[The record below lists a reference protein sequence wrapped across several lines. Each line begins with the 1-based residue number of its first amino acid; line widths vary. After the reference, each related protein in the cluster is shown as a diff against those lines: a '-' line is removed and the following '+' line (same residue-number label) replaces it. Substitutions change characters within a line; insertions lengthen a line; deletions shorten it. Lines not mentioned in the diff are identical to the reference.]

1 LKIKTDFITNSS
13 SSAFIVVWPN
23 IVKTLEDVSKFI
35 SNLQHAKI
43 IFRDIIDQ
51 SHSVNKVDINNPN
64 LLNKV
69 VEEMTGGYIS
79 GISLDYNNF
88 MIEFTKQNNITIN
101 DLQSNRR
108 WYGQFWNAFSEEN
121 MKVAAKGSIEFL
133 ELYGGQ
139 YVYFFNYGDNDG
151 EVFSDL
157 EHENDWGGLPYIR
170 ISQH

>member
-23 IVKTLEDVSKFI
+23 IVKTLEDVTKFI

-51 SHSVNKVDINNPN
+51 SVNKVDMNNSS

-69 VEEMTGGYIS
+69 ADEITGGYIS
-79 GISLDYNNF
+79 GISLDDNKF
-88 MIEFTKQNNITIN
+88 MIEFAKQNNITTKEIR
-101 DLQSNRR
+101 SNRK
-108 WYGQFWNAFSEEN
+108 WYGQFWDAYRGEN
-121 MKVAAKGSIEFL
+121 MKAAAKGTIEFL

-157 EHENDWGGLPYIR
+157 EHENDWGGLPYVR